1 MTTYARRWRGACL
14 LVVAL
19 GLGLAMLL
27 WSAIYAV
34 VAAAVIGALAAAV
47 LALARRDDGGT
58 RSPADGR
65 VRLAARSATAGAA
78 GVALW
83 AALTLSPPLA
93 ALTLVLAV
101 GGSPWTIDHVRRV
114 VRAPRDRT
122 AVPVVAVEVPP
133 SPWDDY
139 DDRALCRLWRLSFW
153 RLGPATS
160 PDHALR
166 VVALR
171 AACLE
176 ELERRNAAA
185 VQAWLDSGARAS
197 GGPEKFLGAT
207 RADGADAA

>member
-1 MTTYARRWRGACL
+1 
-14 LVVAL
+14 
-19 GLGLAMLL
+19 
-27 WSAIYAV
+27 
-34 VAAAVIGALAAAV
+34 
-47 LALARRDDGGT
+47 
-58 RSPADGR
+58 
-65 VRLAARSATAGAA
+65 
-78 GVALW
+78 
-83 AALTLSPPLA
+83 
-93 ALTLVLAV
+93 
-101 GGSPWTIDHVRRV
+101 VRRV
-114 VRAPRDRT
+114 VRARQRDRS
-122 AVPVVAVEVPP
+122 AGPVVAVEVPP

-139 DDRALCRLWRLSFW
+139 DDQALCRMWRLSFW

-197 GGPEKFLGAT
+197 GGPEKFLGT